1 MVFSHMPL
9 QVIISGKLCW
19 AFWALDFIQIM
30 LRLNMSFKL
39 IFASCGELTH
49 LTLHV
54 GSFMLGFDMPCQIS
68 LCRKSGI
75 AIIASESHFVGLHTM
90 KVGDKLMNFRN

>member
-1 MVFSHMPL
+1 MVFPHMPL
-9 QVIISGKLCW
+9 QVIISGELSW
-19 AFWALDFIQIM
+19 AFWALDFILIM

-39 IFASCGELTH
+39 IIASCGELTH

-54 GSFMLGFDMPCQIS
+54 CSFMFGFDMPCQI
-68 LCRKSGI
+68 LLGRESGI

-90 KVGDKLMNFRN
+90 KVGDKLRNFRN